1 MASPASIAKHPIH
14 PMLVAL
20 PIGLWIFS
28 LVSDVIYLLK
38 WGGIV
43 WNDVA
48 FYTMA
53 GGIVGALLA
62 ALPGLIDL
70 LSMSAGKA
78 KRIGIWHMS
87 INLVVVALF
96 AINLWLRTVAAPRA
110 NPPLWLSIIG
120 IALLGISG
128 WLGGEMVYVHG
139 VAVEPQPSAG
149 QASPA
154 EPIAPRRAA

>member
-28 LVSDVIYLLK
+28 LASDVIYLMR
-38 WGGIV
+38 WGGAV
-43 WNDVA
+43 WKDVA

-62 ALPGLIDL
+62 AVPGFVDF
-70 LSMSAGKA
+70 LSMSKGKIRTIA
-78 KRIGIWHMS
+78 VWHMS
-87 INLVVVALF
+87 INLAVVALWG
-96 AINLWLRTVAAPRA
+96 INLWVRIAAVPAA
-110 NPPLWLSIIG
+110 NPPIWLSVIG
-120 IALLGISG
+120 VVLLGISG

-139 VAVEPQPSAG
+139 QAVEPQAG
-149 QASPA
+149 TNESPA
-154 EPIAPRRAA
+154 EPAASRRVA